1 MTPPPGL
8 PRPPA
13 DRLYLGWQYAIPHP
27 EPGPPPRRPVPPE
40 REQLSTAWLAAQQRE
55 ENLISRPLRI
65 ICAAAAIVIV
75 VLLVTLAGDW
85 LPVVIAAPAVAV
97 CLVTGALGGYAIW
110 QGKRALGVRIAAER
124 HRVEQF
130 RADQE
135 SRLFAWQAEHA
146 RQVAEW
152 QRLRFAYES
161 QKRWYAVSL
170 PAGID
175 RVDVAGGTLAGW
187 SALVTMTAAHRL
199 AAGGEVTVVDLSGG
213 AVAADLIAVARG
225 LAFPESAPPGSGSPS
240 PAPPGPARSGRE
252 PAVWVLPHD
261 LPRLDLTASLGH
273 DELADVLALAVSV
286 AENKDHAPS
295 LAVDS
300 SIMERVMG
308 VLDRGDG
315 VSLARLAAGL
325 RALGQVGD
333 PRTDINAGLL
343 TEQEAGRVG
352 TLFGQGASDRVV
364 LERALAI
371 ESQLR
376 KLARTGREPVAL
388 PRSPLRVVA
397 LDKRVGVLSAKI
409 LGSFVVTALT
419 HLLSQAPP
427 GRPWQHTLFLLG
439 AERLRD
445 DVLDRLAD
453 ACETAKSGL
462 VLGYRSIPPHVRQRI
477 GRGNAAVAFM
487 RLGNAE
493 DAKAASEQIGT
504 EHRFVLSQLTETIGT
519 SVTDTT
525 GVSYTSTVGESA
537 SVAASRSDTES
548 VSSGTGRARSRDS
561 SFAPLAGVSRS
572 ASSEASTSRG
582 ISDSESLTAGIST
595 STAWGASTS
604 LAAGDSQ
611 SLAQSLQRS
620 REFVVEASELQRL
633 PPTAMILSYP
643 TVAGRQVFLADANP
657 AIGTLTAATMVPLAE
672 AGVFRATPPGDDTA
686 LDSGPPAET
695 GRPQPNLGPPSARL
709 DWRKR

>member
-13 DRLYLGWQYAIPHP
+13 DRLYLGWQYATPHP
-27 EPGPPPRRPVPPE
+27 DPGPPPRRPVPPE
-40 REQLSTAWLAAQQRE
+40 REQLSATWLAAQQRE

-65 ICAAAAIVIV
+65 GTAVAVAV
-75 VLLVTLAGDW
+75 VLALLITVVGGW
-85 LPVVIAAPAVAV
+85 VPVVIAAPAIAA
-97 CLVTGALGGYAIW
+97 CLLAGGLSGYAIW
-110 QGKRALGVRIAAER
+110 QGKRALGVRVAAER

-146 RQVAEW
+146 RQVSEW
-152 QRLRFAYES
+152 QRHRFAYDN
-161 QKRWYAVSL
+161 QKRWFAASL
-170 PAGID
+170 PAGMD

-187 SALVTMTAAHRL
+187 SALVTMVAAHRL

-213 AVAADLIAVARG
+213 AIAADLVAVARG
-225 LAFPESAPPGSGSPS
+225 LASAQ
-240 PAPPGPARSGRE
+240 AAQAVRSDLN

-261 LPRLDLTASLGH
+261 LPRLDLTASLGP

-286 AENKDHAPS
+286 AEDKGAPSS

-300 SIMERVMG
+300 SIIERVMG

-315 VSLARLAAGL
+315 VSVARLAAGL

-333 PRTDINAGLL
+333 VRTDISAGLL
-343 TEQEAGRVG
+343 TEQEAGQIG

-364 LERALAI
+364 LERALGI

-376 KLARTGREPVAL
+376 KLVGTGQEPGGLARSR
-388 PRSPLRVVA
+388 LRVVA

-409 LGSFVVTALT
+409 LGSFVITALT

-427 GRPWQHTLFLLG
+427 GRAWQHTLFLFG

-445 DVLDRLAD
+445 DVLDRLTD
-453 ACETAKSGL
+453 ACETARSGL
-462 VLGYRSIPPHVRQRI
+462 VLGYRSIPPQVRQRI

-493 DAKAASEQIGT
+493 DAKAASEQIRT

-525 GVSYTSTVGESA
+525 GVSYTGTVGESA
-537 SVAASRSDTES
+537 SIAASRSGTES
-548 VSSGTGRARSRDS
+548 VSRGRGRSRARSAGS
-561 SFAPLAGVSRS
+561 SFLPLADVSRTS
-572 ASSEASTSRG
+572 SSEKSTSRG

-595 STAWGASTS
+595 SSAWGVSTS
-604 LAAGDSQ
+604 LAAGDNE

-633 PPTAMILSYP
+633 PPTAMIVSYP
-643 TVAGRQVFLADANP
+643 SVAGRTVFLADANP
-657 AIGTLTAATMVPLAE
+657 AIGSLTAATMTPLAE
-672 AGVFRATPPGDDTA
+672 AGTFRASAPEEQPAPDGA
-686 LDSGPPAET
+686 APAGPS
-695 GRPQPNLGPPSARL
+695 RPQPNLGPPSARL

>member
-13 DRLYLGWQYAIPHP
+13 DRLYLGWQYVTPHP
-27 EPGPPPRRPVPPE
+27 DPGPPPRRPVPPE
-40 REQLSTAWLAAQQRE
+40 REPLSTAWLAAQQRE
-55 ENLISRPLRI
+55 ESLISRPLRM
-65 ICAAAAIVIV
+65 ICAAVAFVILA
-75 VLLVTLAGDW
+75 LLVMVAGGW
-85 LPVVIAAPAVAV
+85 LSVLIAAPAIAV
-97 CLVTGALGGYAIW
+97 CLVAGGLSGYAIW

-130 RADQE
+130 RAEQE

-152 QRLRFAYES
+152 QRRRFAYES

-199 AAGGEVTVVDLSGG
+199 AAGGEVTVVDVSGG
-213 AVAADLIAVARG
+213 AVAADLICVARG
-225 LAFPESAPPGSGSPS
+225 LASND
-240 PAPPGPARSGRE
+240 PAEPTIE
-252 PAVWVLPHD
+252 PAVWVLPQD
-261 LPRLDLTASLGH
+261 LPRLDLTASLGP

-286 AENKDHAPS
+286 AEDKGAASS

-308 VLDRGDG
+308 VLDRGGG
-315 VSLARLAAGL
+315 VSFARLAAGL

-333 PRTDINAGLL
+333 PQTDIESGLL
-343 TEQEAGRVG
+343 TEQEAGQVG
-352 TLFGQGASDRVV
+352 TLFGQGATDRVV
-364 LERALAI
+364 LERALGI

-376 KLARTGREPVAL
+376 KLARTGREPVTL

-409 LGSFVVTALT
+409 LGSFVVTSLT

-445 DVLDRLAD
+445 DVLDRLTD

-462 VLGYRSIPPHVRQRI
+462 VLGYRSMPPQVRQRI

-537 SVAASRSDTES
+537 SVATSRSDTES
-548 VSSGTGRARSRDS
+548 VSRGSGRARSADS
-561 SFAPLAGVSRS
+561 SFLPLAGTSRS
-572 ASSEASTSRG
+572 ASSETSTSRG

-595 STAWGASTS
+595 STAWGVSTS

-611 SLAQSLQRS
+611 SLAQSMQRS

-633 PPTAMILSYP
+633 PPTAMIVSYP

-657 AIGTLTAATMVPLAE
+657 AIGGLTAATMTPLAE
-672 AGVFRATPPGDDTA
+672 AGVFRATPPGEQPA
-686 LDSGPPAET
+686 PDSGPASAPAER

>member
-13 DRLYLGWQYAIPHP
+13 DRLYLGWQYVTPHP
-27 EPGPPPRRPVPPE
+27 DPGPPPRRPVPPE
-40 REQLSTAWLAAQQRE
+40 REQLSTAWLVAQQRE
-55 ENLISRPLRI
+55 ESLISRPLRI
-65 ICAAAAIVIV
+65 ICAAAAVVIFA
-75 VLLVTLAGDW
+75 LLAAVAGGW
-85 LPVVIAAPAVAV
+85 LPIVIAAPAVAV
-97 CLVTGALGGYAIW
+97 CLVAGGLSGYAIW

-124 HRVEQF
+124 RRMEQF
-130 RADQE
+130 RAEQE

-146 RQVAEW
+146 RQVTEW
-152 QRLRFAYES
+152 QRRRFAYEG

-213 AVAADLIAVARG
+213 AIAADLIAVARG
-225 LAFPESAPPGSGSPS
+225 LAFNEPAEPS
-240 PAPPGPARSGRE
+240 IE
-252 PAVWVLPHD
+252 PAVWVLPQD
-261 LPRLDLTASLGH
+261 LPRLDLTDSLGP

-286 AENKDHAPS
+286 AEDKGPASS

-333 PRTDINAGLL
+333 PRTDIESGLL
-343 TEQEAGRVG
+343 TEQEAGQVG
-352 TLFGQGASDRVV
+352 TLFGQGATDRVV
-364 LERALAI
+364 LERALGI

-376 KLARTGREPVAL
+376 KLARTGRERVTL

-409 LGSFVVTALT
+409 LGSFVVTSLT

-427 GRPWQHTLFLLG
+427 GRPWQHTLLLLG

-445 DVLDRLAD
+445 DVLDRLTD

-462 VLGYRSIPPHVRQRI
+462 VLGYRSMPASVRQRI

-487 RLGNAE
+487 RLGNVE

-525 GVSYTSTVGESA
+525 GVSYTSTVGGSA
-537 SVAASRSDTES
+537 SVATSRSGTES
-548 VSSGTGRARSRDS
+548 VSRGSGHARSADS
-561 SFAPLAGVSRS
+561 SFLPLAGISRS
-572 ASSEASTSRG
+572 ASSETSTSRG
-582 ISDSESLTAGIST
+582 VSDSESLTAGIST
-595 STAWGASTS
+595 STAWGVSTS

-633 PPTAMILSYP
+633 PPTAMIVSYP

-657 AIGTLTAATMVPLAE
+657 AIGGLTAATMTPLAE
-672 AGVFRATPPGDDTA
+672 AGVFRATPPGEQPARDGGPA
-686 LDSGPPAET
+686 SPPAGR